1 MQFSVAEFSHRS
13 KSYIFNLI
21 KVYKSQRK
29 HHKSTFI
36 VKQFIFQNAISM
48 SIYIFIPDRNGLF
61 LLSMHICWN
70 ANARIRDDKS
80 PLPTTI
86 QNTNS
91 EERSYRK
98 DSQKHFC
105 NTTLYPAVV

>member
-1 MQFSVAEFSHRS
+1 M
-13 KSYIFNLI
+13 
-21 KVYKSQRK
+21 
-29 HHKSTFI
+29 
-36 VKQFIFQNAISM
+36 
-48 SIYIFIPDRNGLF
+48 GLF

-80 PLPTTI
+80 SLPTTI

>member
-1 MQFSVAEFSHRS
+1 MQLACLYTFLF
-13 KSYIFNLI
+13 LI
-21 KVYKSQRK
+21 E
-29 HHKSTFI
+29 
-36 VKQFIFQNAISM
+36 M
-48 SIYIFIPDRNGLF
+48 GLF

-80 PLPTTI
+80 SLPTTI